1 MQNSISKLV
10 NQKRQ
15 ALDLTI
21 EKLAEKA
28 GVSVSLISRIE
39 RGELEN
45 ISLKKLRAI
54 ASALNLTLGDFFTD
68 DTLTGVHTLELLA
81 YLKSLP
87 EDQRETVSESVLKI
101 LKL

>member
-10 NQKRQ
+10 NQKRRS
-15 ALDLTI
+15 LDLTI
-21 EKLAEKA
+21 EKLAEQSS
-28 GVSVSLISRIE
+28 VSVSLISRIE

-45 ISLKKLRAI
+45 ISINKLESI
-54 ASALNLTLGDFFTD
+54 ATALNLTLGDFFSTEP
-68 DTLTGVHTLELLA
+68 LTGSHTLELIA

-87 EDQRETVSESVLKI
+87 ENQREVVAESVLKI

>member
-45 ISLKKLRAI
+45 ISLKKLQAI

>member
-10 NQKRQ
+10 SQKRR

-21 EKLAEKA
+21 EALAERA
-28 GVSVSLISRIE
+28 SVSVSLISRIE
-39 RGELEN
+39 RGELNN
-45 ISLKKLRAI
+45 ISLNKLQSI
-54 ASALNLTLGDFFTD
+54 ASALNLKLSDFFTD
-68 DTLTGVHTLELLA
+68 ESLTGIHTLELIS

-87 EDQRETVSESVLKI
+87 EDQRELASESILRI

>member
-45 ISLKKLRAI
+45 ISLKKLQAI
-54 ASALNLTLGDFFTD
+54 ASALSLTLGDFFTD

>member
-45 ISLKKLRAI
+45 ISLKKLQAI
-54 ASALNLTLGDFFTD
+54 ASALNLTLSDFFTD
-68 DTLTGVHTLELLA
+68 DALTGVHTLELLS

>member
-45 ISLKKLRAI
+45 ISLKKLQAI
-54 ASALNLTLGDFFTD
+54 ASALNLTLSDFFTD
-68 DTLTGVHTLELLA
+68 EALTGVHTLELLS

>member
-45 ISLKKLRAI
+45 ISLKKLQAI
-54 ASALNLTLGDFFTD
+54 ASALNLTLSDFFTD